1 MILVTG
7 ATGNIG
13 AELVK
18 QLAAT
23 AKPLR
28 VVTRNETKVSH
39 LDPRIERVIGDLHD
53 PSVVRKAVQGVERI
67 FLLPFLFDSDHAPER
82 LLLEEAK
89 KAGVKHVVMISSG
102 AVRLD
107 VKGIARLHREKEQ
120 LVQDS
125 GIPWTFLRPGAF
137 MSNVLQW
144 IPTIK
149 SQSKV
154 FNPTADGKSAP
165 ISPSDIASVAAL
177 AMTANGHEGQ
187 AYEVTGAQL
196 LSVHDQVRI
205 LSNVLNRPIQCV
217 DIPIE
222 AGLENLRA
230 AGVPQLIVDSLA
242 IIWARLREGKGTFQ
256 TDQFQK
262 LTGKSPQTFETWCQ
276 EYQFA
281 FAS

>member
-89 KAGVKHVVMISSG
+89 KAGVKHVVMIS
-102 AVRLD
+102 
-107 VKGIARLHREKEQ
+107 
-120 LVQDS
+120 
-125 GIPWTFLRPGAF
+125 
-137 MSNVLQW
+137 
-144 IPTIK
+144 
-149 SQSKV
+149 
-154 FNPTADGKSAP
+154 
-165 ISPSDIASVAAL
+165 
-177 AMTANGHEGQ
+177 
-187 AYEVTGAQL
+187 
-196 LSVHDQVRI
+196 
-205 LSNVLNRPIQCV
+205 
-217 DIPIE
+217 
-222 AGLENLRA
+222 
-230 AGVPQLIVDSLA
+230 
-242 IIWARLREGKGTFQ
+242 
-256 TDQFQK
+256 
-262 LTGKSPQTFETWCQ
+262 
-276 EYQFA
+276 
-281 FAS
+281 